1 MKTYHAIVDNW
12 LKCIPRLLQFKSN
25 QNSIHAKF
33 KSELKCNNINQLWL
47 TARKRSCH
55 FFLPHLPTVC
65 VLPYYSDSISRIFS
79 HGDKPV
85 NCDSIFIAPFK
96 ELCTHFVRKQSRKVN
111 AHQTQNLGNT
121 LWDNVSI
128 SGKCYKTNS
137 QEIWLWSIQSNFFKM
152 WTFPQLPTLMNE
164 LVDSPHKPVV
174 LLSFFQNWRFWIG
187 KYFQQNFT
195 ENTLSVGF
203 WINTDNIRV
212 NEQHFWMVACFFI
225 AYFIENYYHS
235 LKNLSNFC
243 TRAMVMRLRIQHKYA
258 HTWIAHPSERYF

>member
-1 MKTYHAIVDNW
+1 MQSLKVSWNVTISINFGWPHAREVVTFFYRIYRPCVCYHIIRI
-12 LKCIPRLLQFKSN
+12 LFLG
-25 QNSIHAKF
+25 
-33 KSELKCNNINQLWL
+33 
-47 TARKRSCH
+47 
-55 FFLPHLPTVC
+55 FFPM
-65 VLPYYSDSISRIFS
+65 
-79 HGDKPV
+79 V

-111 AHQTQNLGNT
+111 AHQTKNLGNT

-164 LVDSPHKPVV
+164 LVDIPHKPIV

-195 ENTLSVGF
+195 ETTLSVGF

-235 LKNLSNFC
+235 LKNLSIFC

>member
-1 MKTYHAIVDNW
+1 MSV
-12 LKCIPRLLQFKSN
+12 
-25 QNSIHAKF
+25 
-33 KSELKCNNINQLWL
+33 
-47 TARKRSCH
+47 
-55 FFLPHLPTVC
+55 
-65 VLPYYSDSISRIFS
+65 
-79 HGDKPV
+79 
-85 NCDSIFIAPFK
+85 
-96 ELCTHFVRKQSRKVN
+96 
-111 AHQTQNLGNT
+111 
-121 LWDNVSI
+121 

-137 QEIWLWSIQSNFFKM
+137 QEIYTFWSKYDFFKM

-195 ENTLSVGF
+195 ENTLSVSF

-212 NEQHFWMVACFFI
+212 NEQHFWLVACFFI

-258 HTWIAHPSERYF
+258 HTWIAHPSERYFKKRLRVHATCLPFGKPLLEFISDFILRYATEGNHFIYATNSRQVEPSVFSTI